1 MVEDHEG
8 ARCPQHGE
16 NGGDGEENGG
26 GLAGR
31 VAAQA
36 EAAAAP
42 A

>member
-8 ARCPQHGE
+8 ARCPQNSE

-31 VAAQA
+31 VAA
-36 EAAAAP
+36 ETETAAASA
-42 A
+42 